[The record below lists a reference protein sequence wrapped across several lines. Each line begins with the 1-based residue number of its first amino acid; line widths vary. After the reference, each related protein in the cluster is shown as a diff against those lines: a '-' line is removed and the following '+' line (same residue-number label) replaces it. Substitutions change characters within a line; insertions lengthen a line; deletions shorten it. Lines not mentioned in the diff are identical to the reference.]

1 MDAFAG
7 ECVEVG
13 GEGGDKGLTFTGLH
27 LRDTA
32 VVEDDTT
39 EDLDRVGL
47 QADCTDRC
55 FTAGRERIGED
66 VLQGLAVFE
75 TLLQSGS
82 DGAQFLFGHGGVLLL
97 QSKDFFLDGIHL
109 FEFLGGIIKKV
120 FEKCHM

>member
-7 ECVEVG
+7 EGVEVG
-13 GEGGDKGLTFTGLH
+13 GEGSDKGLTFTGLH